1 MDAEERFGEAG
12 LDKAGAGKRIAVAD
26 QGDCLAG

>member
-26 QGDCLAG
+26 QDCLAG